1 MQLSVSMNT
10 STPVILLSIFS
21 SLKIASVYGIY
32 DLVFSGLIAIITIFT
47 AGVSASFGHI
57 VAKKETETLEKA
69 HNQFEFFIFGICAFL
84 YAAALI
90 LIDPFISIY
99 TQGVHDIDYTNQ
111 LYGILFVIW
120 GILFNARIPY
130 TTLVNAGGLYRETR
144 QVNIQQ
150 VLILLGL
157 ALILVQNYNII
168 GLLVALIVSA
178 LYWVT
183 SLILVVKQT
192 LLNISPLF
200 TFRRIF
206 RMFAIVFIAYVP
218 FIFSWQI
225 FAESFYEWFISALW
239 VSVWCLFVTVSVNY
253 LFDRKVLGE
262 SIERIKKLLPSK
274 GV

>member
-1 MQLSVSMNT
+1 
-10 STPVILLSIFS
+10 
-21 SLKIASVYGIY
+21 
-32 DLVFSGLIAIITIFT
+32 
-47 AGVSASFGHI
+47 
-57 VAKKETETLEKA
+57 
-69 HNQFEFFIFGICAFL
+69 
-84 YAAALI
+84 
-90 LIDPFISIY
+90 
-99 TQGVHDIDYTNQ
+99 
-111 LYGILFVIW
+111 
-120 GILFNARIPY
+120 
-130 TTLVNAGGLYRETR
+130 LVNAGGLYRETR